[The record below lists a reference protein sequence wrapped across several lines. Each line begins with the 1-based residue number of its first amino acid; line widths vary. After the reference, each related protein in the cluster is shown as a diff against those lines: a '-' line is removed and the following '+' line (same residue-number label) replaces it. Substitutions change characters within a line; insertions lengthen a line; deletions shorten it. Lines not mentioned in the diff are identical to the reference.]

1 MLIKREFKTSVVDTR
16 AYRGADVASDH
27 YLVRTKLRLK
37 LNKIQTR
44 NRLKPKLDVHKLEW
58 EDIRQ
63 RYNVEVRTR
72 FEALDIEGDVNE
84 HAEEIEK
91 AYVEA
96 AGKVLG
102 FVRNRSKPWIGGE
115 TWQKIEVRKVVK
127 QKIESTRS
135 ERVKLRLRKE
145 YRVKGKAVKYS

>member
-84 HAEEIEK
+84 HAEQIEK

-115 TWQKIEVRKVVK
+115 TWQKI
-127 QKIESTRS
+127 
-135 ERVKLRLRKE
+135 
-145 YRVKGKAVKYS
+145 